1 MLLGL
6 VYQTLY
12 LGLQHRNRL
21 TRIRRAWRLL
31 GSNDRG
37 LKPGRVLD
45 VRTNQL
51 FKFRSQHLSFRVQ
64 NPAAYNTYRLQIE
77 AGNYED
83 MGICMS
89 IELAE
94 LRLDGP
100 LTNAASEADLQSGH
114 YRIFPPSRARNAREC
129 VRSGSRQQMGG
140 LRPRFF
146 QRMLAANSLRDPI
159 GGLS

>member
-1 MLLGL
+1 MLWPLLTFGEPNPGSIGGQPGRIVKRYTLVSSLG
-6 VYQTLY
+6 TDD
-12 LGLQHRNRL
+12 HDP
-21 TRIRRAWRLL
+21 TAWRLL
-31 GSNDRG
+31 GSNTRG
-37 LKPGRVLD
+37 LTWSVLD

-51 FKFRSQHLSFRVQ
+51 FKFRSQHLSFRIQ

-100 LTNAASEADLQSGH
+100 LTNAASEADLQSVITASSPHPILGM
-114 YRIFPPSRARNAREC
+114 PENA
-129 VRSGSRQQMGG
+129 
-140 LRPRFF
+140 FD
-146 QRMLAANSLRDPI
+146 RDP
-159 GGLS
+159 SSKWWTSV